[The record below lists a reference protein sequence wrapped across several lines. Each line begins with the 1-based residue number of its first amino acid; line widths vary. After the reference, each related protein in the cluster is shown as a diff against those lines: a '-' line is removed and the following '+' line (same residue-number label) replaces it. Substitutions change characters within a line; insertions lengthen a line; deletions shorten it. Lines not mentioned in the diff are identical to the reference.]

1 MSARG
6 QRTLALQP
14 SSMRPEHACRHT
26 CAARLPQLRLPPSC
40 TAAHQSCLAS
50 PSMPCNRHPPL
61 ACRRATA
68 AGKGMDMLPTPP
80 PSYAKVPGSFESIA
94 RSIRLHMLMD
104 AACKDGG
111 PYPAGEW
118 APRPGGVRHGR
129 QEGLLCW
136 WLVSADGWGA
146 AYT

>member
-6 QRTLALQP
+6 SALLRCKP
-14 SSMRPEHACRHT
+14 AAWGLSRHT
-26 CAARLPQLRLPPSC
+26 CAAGLQQLRVPPSC
-40 TAAHQSCLAS
+40 PAAHQSFQAAPHLS
-50 PSMPCNRHPPL
+50 PPCTRHPPL